1 MKEIKNV
8 ILCGLG
14 AVGAV
19 YADKLSKT
27 NCNFRVL
34 VDDSR
39 YNRYNKNPIKYNN
52 QKLNVEY
59 ILPDEKDFKADLI
72 IITTKM
78 SGLREALDQMKNF
91 VSSDTIIIP
100 LLNGV
105 TSEHIIA
112 DVYGREKVLYAYFI
126 GHSAIRV
133 GNSITHDGIN
143 TIVFGSDN
151 EKDKQIITVLK
162 NFFDKADI
170 NYEISNDIKHALW
183 AKFMLNVSANPT
195 TALFG
200 MTFGEMLNNNAM
212 MDLAV
217 KIMKEVQA
225 VAKAEGVN
233 HTDTLITET
242 LENLKMMI
250 PEGKTSM
257 LQDVEAGRTTE
268 IDTFAGA
275 IIELGQKHNIQTPYC
290 QFLKDAFEV
299 IHEKQQPISCTDKQ
313 TALGIR

>member
-1 MKEIKNV
+1 MKEIENI

-27 NCNFRVL
+27 NYNFRVL
-34 VDDSR
+34 VDETRFDR
-39 YNRYNKNPIKYNN
+39 YQQNPITYNN
-52 QKLNVEY
+52 EQLNVKY
-59 ILPDEKDFKADLI
+59 ILPDEQNFKADLI

-78 SGLREALDQMKNF
+78 SGLKAALAQMKNF
-91 VSSDTIIIP
+91 VSPETIIIP

-112 DVYGREKVLYAYFI
+112 DIYGREKVLYAYFF
-126 GHSAIRV
+126 GHSAIRT
-133 GNSITHDGIN
+133 GSNITHDGVN

-151 EKDKQIITVLK
+151 QNDKKIINVLK

-170 NYEISNDIKHALW
+170 HYEISQDIKHALW

-200 MTFGEMLNNNAM
+200 MTFGEMLNNRAM

-217 KIMKEVQA
+217 KIMREVQA

-233 HTDTLITET
+233 NSDRLIDET
-242 LENLKMMI
+242 LENLKKMI
-250 PEGKTSM
+250 PDGKTSM
-257 LQDVEAGRTTE
+257 LQDVEAGRHTE

-275 IIELGQKHNIQTPYC
+275 IIELGEKHNIKTPYC
-290 QFLKDAFEV
+290 QFLKDAFGV
-299 IHEKQQPISCTDKQ
+299 IHENIEKSRLK
-313 TALGIR
+313 G

>member
-1 MKEIKNV
+1 MNEIKNV

-14 AVGAV
+14 AIGSV
-19 YADKLSKT
+19 YAEKL
-27 NCNFRVL
+27 NNADCNFKVL
-34 VDDSR
+34 VDENRFKR
-39 YNRYNKNPIKYNN
+39 YSENPVIYNN
-52 QKLNVEY
+52 SPLKIEY
-59 ILPDEKDFKADLI
+59 ILPDEQNFKADLI

-78 SGLREALDQMKNF
+78 SGLKAALAQMKNF
-91 VSSDTIIIP
+91 VSPETIIIP

-112 DVYGREKVLYAYFI
+112 DIYGREKVLYAYFF
-126 GHSAIRV
+126 GHSAIRT
-133 GNSITHDGIN
+133 GSNITHDGVN

-151 EKDKQIITVLK
+151 QNDKKIINVLK

-170 NYEISNDIKHALW
+170 HYEISQDIKHALW

-200 MTFGEMLNNNAM
+200 MTFGEMLNNRAM

-217 KIMKEVQA
+217 KIMREVQS

-233 HTDTLITET
+233 NSDRLIDET
-242 LENLKMMI
+242 LENLKKMI
-250 PEGKTSM
+250 PDGKTSM
-257 LQDVEAGRTTE
+257 LQDVEAGRHTE

-275 IIELGQKHNIQTPYC
+275 IIELGEKHNIKTPYC
-290 QFLKDAFEV
+290 QFLKDAFGI
-299 IHEKQQPISCTDKQ
+299 IHENIEKSRLK
-313 TALGIR
+313 G